1 VIDIRFGVLRP
12 ELFARFYYER
22 LGSNNFYK
30 DYVKGLIAGNIKR
43 GVDSFGVRYSPLT
56 YIGFGSRGRLGDVP
70 LERLPYVVLRN
81 SIVSR
86 LEGSRIVFSFSY
98 SGGDS
103 KRYLIHNLG
112 GVVYNPYARS
122 KSSVIPRRQYLYI
135 DRRDVDGLRRVFID
149 AFKG

>member
-1 VIDIRFGVLRP
+1 MIDIRFGVLRP
-12 ELFARFYYER
+12 EEFARFYYDR
-22 LGSNNFYK
+22 LRSNNFYK

-43 GVDSFGVRYSPLT
+43 GVDRFGVPYSPLT
-56 YIGFGSRGRLGDVP
+56 YIGFGSRPRLSNVP

-81 SIVSR
+81 SIESR

-98 SGGDS
+98 KKGDS
-103 KRYLIHNLG
+103 RRYLIHNLG

-122 KSSVIPRRQYLYI
+122 KRSVIPKREYLYI
-135 DRRDVDGLRRVFID
+135 DRRDVEGLRRVFVD